1 MRITD
6 FVFLH
11 SKFNKMFTL
20 VHEKKHPGDKGDQ
33 ISGPLVYQAHEVIF
47 SSLAHPWA
55 QQTHIL
61 Y

>member
-11 SKFNKMFTL
+11 SKSNKMFTL

-33 ISGPLVYQAHEVIF
+33 ISGPLVY
-47 SSLAHPWA
+47 
-55 QQTHIL
+55 
-61 Y
+61 